1 MSLHARAE
9 SIEAG
14 EVPVIDIAPLRDGT
28 DPAGVGAA
36 LARAAAEVGFL
47 YVRNHGVD
55 AALVE
60 RARRVALEFFRLPD
74 EAKREAGTNRF
85 HHGYLKPGST
95 KMYDDAKLD
104 LKESFNWGIEFDGE
118 LDDDGNPDA
127 HDASASDAG
136 TNAGYG
142 AEYGAGAE
150 TGSGAGTEDGTAV
163 GTGIRTEDGTAA
175 GTGTRAE
182 DGTAVGTGIR
192 AEDRTAAGT
201 GTRAEDGTAAGTGT
215 GANAGAEPEP
225 ANPLIGPNVWPAALP
240 ELRASVYPYFEA
252 ASACAEDLL
261 RGFALGAGLDPEHFI
276 RHRDRPVSRGSLQY
290 YPPPP
295 DSAAEDQ
302 FGVAPHTDFGVLT
315 VLCQDEAGGLEI
327 QRHDGGWIAMPP
339 IPGTF
344 VVNIGDLLHRWSN
357 RRYRSTVHRV
367 INSSGRERLSLVLAY
382 DPNFETLVDAR
393 AFCATDESPHDA
405 PITCGD
411 YLLWR
416 FGKAFSYRQ

>member
-1 MSLHARAE
+1 MSLHTRAE
-9 SIEAG
+9 PIEIS
-14 EVPVIDIAPLRDGT
+14 EVPVIDVAPLRDGT
-28 DPAGVGAA
+28 DPTGVGAA
-36 LARAAAEVGFL
+36 LARAATEVGFL

-55 AALVE
+55 ATLVE

-74 EAKREAGTNRF
+74 ETKREAGTNRF

-104 LKESFNWGIEFDGE
+104 LKESFNWGIEFDGGRGTE
-118 LDDDGNPDA
+118 VRDVSDVDVGAKADA
-127 HDASASDAG
+127 R
-136 TNAGYG
+136 TNAG
-142 AEYGAGAE
+142 ADPKADA
-150 TGSGAGTEDGTAV
+150 
-163 GTGIRTEDGTAA
+163 RTN
-175 GTGTRAE
+175 
-182 DGTAVGTGIR
+182 
-192 AEDRTAAGT
+192 
-201 GTRAEDGTAAGTGT
+201 T
-215 GANAGAEPEP
+215 GADPETSARTNAGNDTAIEPEP
-225 ANPLIGPNVWPAALP
+225 INPLIGPNVWPTALP
-240 ELRASVYPYFEA
+240 ELRAGVYPYFEA

-276 RHRDRPVSRGSLQY
+276 RNRDRPVSRGSLQY

-295 DSAAEDQ
+295 AGAAEDQ

-315 VLCQDEAGGLEI
+315 VLCQDEVGGLEI
-327 QRHDGGWIAMPP
+327 QRRDGGWIAMPP
-339 IPGTF
+339 IPGTL

-393 AFCATDESPHDA
+393 AFCAAGELPHDE

>member
-9 SIEAG
+9 PIEAG
-14 EVPVIDIAPLRDGT
+14 EVPVIDVAPLRDGT
-28 DPAGVGAA
+28 DPAGVGAE
-36 LARAAAEVGFL
+36 LARAATEVGFL

-55 AALVE
+55 DAVVE
-60 RARRVALEFFRLPD
+60 RARRVGVEFFRLPEED
-74 EAKREAGTNRF
+74 KREAGTNRF

-104 LKESFNWGIEFDGE
+104 LKESFNWGIELDGDRG
-118 LDDDGNPDA
+118 DDV
-127 HDASASDAG
+127 H
-136 TNAGYG
+136 G
-142 AEYGAGAE
+142 APGAGA
-150 TGSGAGTEDGTAV
+150 
-163 GTGIRTEDGTAA
+163 
-175 GTGTRAE
+175 
-182 DGTAVGTGIR
+182 
-192 AEDRTAAGT
+192 
-201 GTRAEDGTAAGTGT
+201 GT
-215 GANAGAEPEP
+215 GAEP
-225 ANPLIGPNVWPAALP
+225 ANSLIGPNVWPAAMP

-261 RGFALGAGLDPEHFI
+261 RGFALGAGLDAEHFV

-290 YPPPP
+290 YPPQP
-295 DSAAEDQ
+295 DNAAQDQ

-315 VLCQDEAGGLEI
+315 VLCQDEVGGLQI
-327 QRHDGGWIAMPP
+327 QRRDGEWAAMPP

-344 VVNIGDLLHRWSN
+344 VVNIGDLLERWSN

-382 DPNFETLVDAR
+382 DPNFETLVDPR
-393 AFCATDESPHDA
+393 SFCAPGETPHDE

-416 FGKAFSYRQ
+416 FRKAFSYRQ